1 MSQRNPPTNKYSQ
14 TTAEVF
20 LLGVEKRIIQ
30 YNTIE
35 NIPESQTYQHVHKF
49 ASGKDLLKEKS

>member
-35 NIPESQTYQHVHKF
+35 KIPDVSTRAQVRK
-49 ASGKDLLKEKS
+49 